1 LFPSSWWKRSGII
14 AKILRVCGEGKEM
27 HLRRGG
33 DLEVWRESR
42 TTESSKESL
51 EWHVGA
57 STMESSELQFLP
69 QKAEGNRDDGL
80 RHPALQK
87 SY

>member
-1 LFPSSWWKRSGII
+1 MP
-14 AKILRVCGEGKEM
+14 
-27 HLRRGG
+27 LRRGG
-33 DLEVWRESR
+33 ALEVWRESR

-69 QKAEGNRDDGL
+69 QRAGEPGSWVKAASSPEVILKTQTSGL
-80 RHPALQK
+80 LSGSCYTHHSL
-87 SY
+87 

>member
-1 LFPSSWWKRSGII
+1 
-14 AKILRVCGEGKEM
+14 M

-42 TTESSKESL
+42 TTESSRESL

-57 STMESSELQFLP
+57 STMESSGLRVLP